1 MPNSYSKFT
10 YDDIEDLGIRL
21 RRKQFFDFVQP
32 IEPSILLKETLA
44 MNLKRPLG
52 TEKAKSE
59 LLIVPIL
66 NELITLNSDIFTFF
80 SGYNFDIDKEHGL
93 KGHCDFLLSLEVD
106 SPVIEAP
113 VISIVEAKNADFS
126 LGIPQCVAQ
135 MYAAQIFNERKNKPV
150 KTIYGIVTIGDT
162 WNFLYLDEKTPEQH
176 TAWIDTTNFYLQD
189 LPHLLGAFQKVID
202 FYKKK

>member
-1 MPNSYSKFT
+1 MPNSYSKFD
-10 YDDIEDLGIRL
+10 YSDIQDLGIRL
-21 RRKQFFDFVQP
+21 RRKALFQEIQL
-32 IEPSILLKETLA
+32 IEPSDLLKQVLYS
-44 MNLKRPLG
+44 NLKRPLA

-59 LLIVPIL
+59 LIIVPIL
-66 NELITLNSDIFTFF
+66 NELATINHDSFTFF
-80 SGYNFDIDKEHGL
+80 SGYSFDIDKERGL
-93 KGHCDFLLSLEVD
+93 KGHCDFLLSLEVV